1 MAMEQTNSE
10 NLSLSGLRLIR
21 ECLRIFDQKD
31 QRKLYTVTIV
41 QSFLGLLD
49 LIGVALLGVIGALT
63 ITGVQSQ
70 EPGARVSR
78 ILQFLNLNEY
88 KFQNQVAV
96 LTVVAVL
103 FFVAKTI
110 LTITLSRR
118 ILFMLSR
125 KCSEISS
132 TLAKKCLTGN
142 FEKISSWNSTTLQY
156 AIGPG
161 VNYIGLGIIGLGAN
175 IVSDSFLLLI
185 MSVGLVI
192 IDPTTFF
199 YAGGFFG
206 LVGFFIYRV
215 LHKRAKKVGLEM
227 ADYNIRSNQ
236 VLSEALLA
244 YREIYARDKQL
255 FYINKIGDLKRGFA
269 NASAEQTFLP
279 NVSKYLIEIS
289 VTLGAVLV
297 AAIQFATQNAPQ
309 AVASL
314 TLFLAAGSRLA
325 PALLRIQQ
333 SAIQMQGNFGGAK
346 PTLDLLRQFRDSSY
360 IRETGINPL
369 KTKAFIGDVKF
380 MNVDFCYSSFKYFSI
395 RDVSFDL
402 SHGQMLA
409 IVGPSGSGKSTLV
422 DLLLGL
428 LSPTSGKIELSGM
441 NPSLAIARYPNAVSY
456 VPQSVSIF
464 EDTVASNIALGVA
477 YDEIDRSRVREVLEM
492 TDLISPGF
500 ELDTIL
506 FEQGKNLSG
515 GQRQRIGISR
525 ALYNNPSLLILDEA
539 TSALDSKT
547 ESEITNIISQ
557 LKGKTTLIIVAHRLS
572 TIRHAD
578 NIIYLES
585 GSLKGAGG
593 FEELVSEIPN
603 FALQAQILGLS

>member
-1 MAMEQTNSE
+1 
-10 NLSLSGLRLIR
+10 
-21 ECLRIFDQKD
+21 
-31 QRKLYTVTIV
+31 
-41 QSFLGLLD
+41 
-49 LIGVALLGVIGALT
+49 
-63 ITGVQSQ
+63 
-70 EPGARVSR
+70 
-78 ILQFLNLNEY
+78 
-88 KFQNQVAV
+88 
-96 LTVVAVL
+96 
-103 FFVAKTI
+103 
-110 LTITLSRR
+110 
-118 ILFMLSR
+118 
-125 KCSEISS
+125 
-132 TLAKKCLTGN
+132 
-142 FEKISSWNSTTLQY
+142 
-156 AIGPG
+156 
-161 VNYIGLGIIGLGAN
+161 
-175 IVSDSFLLLI
+175 

-360 IRETGINPL
+360 VRETVNNPL
-369 KTKAFIGDVKF
+369 ESKAFIGDVKF
-380 MNVDFCYSSFKYFSI
+380 MNVDFCYSSFKHFSI

-585 GSLKGAGG
+585 GSLTGTGS